1 MRITTQILAVALL
14 AGTASAQTAP
24 ASQTPPAS
32 QTIKDTR
39 PQKATPAKAKVS
51 EAKVKAPQ
59 AATKVKAPQAA
70 TKTSPTTV
78 KASQAAQKSPF
89 APKIAKT
96 HAASEATGSKAPA
109 SAKQTA
115 PVPVKKQ
122 SAPVE
127 AKAAPKPP
135 APVPTET
142 AKKPAAPAEA
152 VAPAQPAS
160 AETATPIAQ
169 APAKLPSPG
178 KRDPFQNP
186 ISAAALRG
194 PANCA
199 SGKHCLLI
207 DQIAL
212 KGIVQMKSGNI
223 ALVENAARR
232 PYFLKENDALFN
244 GSVVK
249 ITGDTVVFKEDSSD
263 ILGRPVSKEVI
274 KKVSA
279 PAV

>member
-1 MRITTQILAVALL
+1 MRIRVQILAVAFL
-14 AGTASAQTAP
+14 AGTASAQTTP

-32 QTIKDTR
+32 QTVKDTTAQTA
-39 PQKATPAKAKVS
+39 PPAKAKVS
-51 EAKVKAPQ
+51 ETKAKAPH
-59 AATKVKAPQAA
+59 AA
-70 TKTSPTTV
+70 TKTSHMSV
-78 KASQAAQKSPF
+78 KASQSVQKSPF
-89 APKIAKT
+89 APKVAKT
-96 HAASEATGSKAPA
+96 QAVSKATGSKETA
-109 SAKQTA
+109 SVKQTA
-115 PVPVKKQ
+115 PAPVKKQ
-122 SAPVE
+122 SAPAE
-127 AKAAPKPP
+127 AKAAQKPP
-135 APVPTET
+135 VPVPTEA
-142 AKKPAAPAEA
+142 AKKPASPAETAAPAPP
-152 VAPAQPAS
+152 AP
-160 AETATPIAQ
+160 AETATPLAQ
-169 APAKLPSPG
+169 APVKLPSPG

>member
-1 MRITTQILAVALL
+1 MRITVQILAVALF

-32 QTIKDTR
+32 QTVKDTA
-39 PQKATPAKAKVS
+39 PQTVPPVKPKVSATKAKAPHAV
-51 EAKVKAPQ
+51 
-59 AATKVKAPQAA
+59 
-70 TKTSPTTV
+70 TKTSHISV

-89 APKIAKT
+89 APKVAKT
-96 HAASEATGSKAPA
+96 RAVSKATGSNETA
-109 SAKQTA
+109 SVKQTA
-115 PVPVKKQ
+115 PAPVKKQ
-122 SAPVE
+122 SAPAE
-127 AKAAPKPP
+127 AKAVQKPAVP
-135 APVPTET
+135 AATEA
-142 AKKPAAPAEA
+142 AKKPASPAEA
-152 VAPAQPAS
+152 AAPAQPAP

-169 APAKLPSPG
+169 APGKLPSPG

-249 ITGDTVVFKEDSSD
+249 ITGDTVVFKEESSD